1 MGISSALSSIIGGSQ
16 QFILSF
22 ISSNGYAALLVL
34 MILESASLPIPSEI
48 VIPTAGY
55 LSAQG
60 LLNPFVAFTVILI
73 GSLIGIA
80 LDYGIGFYLGK
91 DVVYKHLKLFRVK
104 KESIDAFDS
113 WFMRNGA
120 FAVFVSRLIP
130 EVRGLMSIPAGFARM
145 PLKKFYAYSTIGIVV
160 WNTVLMAFGF
170 YLGKY
175 AAKNAELLLVSVAA
189 FIIALYAIYRY
200 ASKRMKSG
208 SKSETRG

>member
-1 MGISSALSSIIGGSQ
+1 MSSLIGGSQ
-16 QFILSF
+16 QYIMGF
-22 ISSNGYAALLVL
+22 ISSNGYAALVFL

-60 LLNPFVAFTVILI
+60 VFNPFIAFIAILI

-80 LDYGIGFYLGK
+80 IDYGIGYYAGK

-113 WFMRNGA
+113 WFTRNGA

-145 PLKKFYAYSTIGIVV
+145 PLKKFYAYSTLGIVI
-160 WNTVLMAFGF
+160 WNTVLMAFGY
-170 YLGKY
+170 YLDKY
-175 AAKNAELLLVSVAA
+175 AAKNAELLLVS
-189 FIIALYAIYRY
+189 IAGFAIVLYVIYWY
-200 ASKRMKSG
+200 ASKRMKSPG
-208 SKSETRG
+208 KKT